1 MDAPCCNHDC
11 LQGRVCPRRVAAAP
25 PPGPV
30 QRMLAAVLRWR
41 QVHAPHPARCA
52 APESPSKALV
62 LIRDSASLS
71 A

>member
-1 MDAPCCNHDC
+1 MDAPCCNQDC

-30 QRMLAAVLRWR
+30 RRVLAAWLRWR
-41 QVHAPHPARCA
+41 LAPALRPARCA

-62 LIRDSASLS
+62 LIRDSASVS